1 MGLNALIS
9 IDLKNN
15 DKKDCEIFFEEMENK
30 EWSLLE
36 EVANTWVTSFNE
48 GVTREKALQV
58 IQNDIQESKTKSQLD
73 KISLAVQLA
82 EEDIVFG
89 EF

>member
-15 DKKDCEIFFEEMENK
+15 NKEDCKIFIQEMENK
-30 EWSLLE
+30 EWSILE
-36 EVANTWVTSFNE
+36 EVSNTWVTSFNE
-48 GVTREKALQV
+48 GVTREKALKV
-58 IQNDIQESKTKSQLD
+58 IQNDIQESKAKSQLNT
-73 KISLAVQLA
+73 ISLAVQLA

>member
-1 MGLNALIS
+1 M
-9 IDLKNN
+9 
-15 DKKDCEIFFEEMENK
+15 
-30 EWSLLE
+30 E
-36 EVANTWVTSFNE
+36 EVCNTWLTNFTE
-48 GVTREKALQV
+48 GVSREKALEI

>member
-15 DKKDCEIFFEEMENK
+15 RKDNCEIFVEEMQHK

-36 EVANTWVTSFNE
+36 EVSNTWVTSFNE
-48 GVTREKALQV
+48 GVTREKALEV
-58 IQNDIQESKTKSQLD
+58 IQNDVQESKTKSQLST
-73 KISLAVQLA
+73 ISLAVQLA

>member
-15 DKKDCEIFFEEMENK
+15 DIEKCEIFIEEMINK
-30 EWSLLE
+30 QWSLME
-36 EVANTWVTSFNE
+36 EVSNTWVTSFNE
-48 GVTREKALQV
+48 GVTREKALSV
-58 IQNDIQESKTKSQLD
+58 IQNDIQESKMKSQLD
-73 KISLAVQLA
+73 TISLAVQLA
-82 EEDIVFG
+82 EEDIVVG

>member
-15 DKKDCEIFFEEMENK
+15 NKEHCKIFADEMENK
-30 EWSLLE
+30 GWSLM
-36 EVANTWVTSFNE
+36 EVVSNTWITSFNE
-48 GVTREKALQV
+48 GVTREKALEV
-58 IQNDIQESKTKSQLD
+58 IQNDIQESKTKAQLD

>member
-9 IDLKNN
+9 IDLMNN
-15 DKKDCEIFFEEMENK
+15 EKKDCEIFVEEMENK
-30 EWSLLE
+30 EWSLLK

-58 IQNDIQESKTKSQLD
+58 IQNDINECKAKSQLD